1 MADLV
6 TRAIITGHDRLTGPF
21 GAMASKVNAIN
32 GRLAKGTQRLG
43 AASSSLGV
51 SALGGAIGFTY
62 LIDKAEQFN
71 KAIFGVGA
79 ASLPEMAPKDGKT
92 AVDLALEDMKQIE
105 VASFSLSRE
114 LGISATAISQVG
126 ETLKK
131 AGLPTDQLNDVMRVT
146 TSLSK
151 TDLETPANTMADF
164 LHTLTVIQK
173 QKPGEAFGEFIKRQA
188 DMVYTAAATT
198 KLSVGSMMDGMR
210 QFQTIG
216 AGMGMETEEMLALL
230 MGGAQRGFNPIELGT
245 ALKSDMVRAIK
256 PTAEGQSAIN
266 QILGKQGKN
275 LSAYAQLE
283 AIDPTRAAGNL
294 LRAQGLTGEKGLR
307 GNLVKKL
314 RAAQEGGYTMSDGN
328 IDDITRLIAKK
339 RGVNDAEGIQGIRNS
354 VVSAIGSPTG
364 NFDFVPLMR
373 DLIKG
378 GMTDAQLASVFEGR
392 QLARN
397 KAFIDTIRDG
407 DYDQFVQTLQ
417 RMNGQGL
424 DDVDTLWSKS
434 AIGNV
439 TAMKAAFERL
449 GIVLANSNGIQS
461 FVNWIERAADAA
473 GKMNPQLVDLG
484 MRALVFGALASP
496 LVNTARGLFAIG
508 SAGVMAAA
516 GFGKLASTPFSKVS
530 RGLDALGVANFA
542 KGRVQGSALARSLAP
557 VARVMGTIARFAGP
571 LALVGGAF
579 ALFSNW
585 DSVIAGF
592 EQLAGSESVKIAG
605 DAIERLSNAL
615 APVGTFLADTYTSLL
630 NLLGVDTTGSLL
642 LKGLDNMIWAFGKVT
657 DGIARAIEKFN
668 EWTGL
673 TATKAQGKA
682 TAGDKKLMNGWD
694 GSGPVN
700 RAEAMGRAGMGTWEP
715 PKINLDVP
723 EQKPPSWWESL
734 PGMITGAIKSG
745 FSGVVLNPT
754 VTTVNTGGVSG
765 RTMAPAPRTQNGGQ
779 HNGGN

>member
-32 GRLAKGTQRLG
+32 GRLMKGTQRLG
-43 AASSSLGV
+43 AASSSLGI

-79 ASLPEMAPKDGKT
+79 ASLPELAPKDGKT
-92 AVDLALEDMKQIE
+92 AVDLALDDMKQIE
-105 VASFSLSRE
+105 EASFRLSRE
-114 LGISATAISQVG
+114 LGVSTTAISQVG

-131 AGLPTDQLNDVMRVT
+131 AGLPTDQLNEVMRVT

-173 QKPGEAFGEFIKRQA
+173 QRPGEEFGAFIKRQA

-256 PTAEGQSAIN
+256 PTAEGQAAIN

-275 LSAYAQLE
+275 LSNYASLE

-307 GNLVKKL
+307 GKLVKQL

-328 IDDITRLIAKK
+328 VDDITRLIAKK

-364 NFDFVPLMR
+364 SFDFVPLMR

-378 GMTDAQLASVFEGR
+378 GMTDAQLASIFEGR

-424 DDVDTLWSKS
+424 DDVNTLWSKS

-449 GIVLANSNGIQS
+449 SIVLANSQGIQS
-461 FVNWIERAADAA
+461 FVNWIERGADAA
-473 GKMNPQLVDLG
+473 SRMNPAMMDLG
-484 MRALVFGALASP
+484 MRALLFGALASP
-496 LVNTARGLFAIG
+496 LVNTARGLFSIG
-508 SAGVMAAA
+508 AAGVMAAK
-516 GFGKLASTPFSKVS
+516 GFGKMASTPFSKLS
-530 RGLDALGVANFA
+530 KGLDALGVANFA
-542 KGRVQGSALARSLAP
+542 KGRVQGSALARNLAP

-585 DSVIAGF
+585 DSVVAGF
-592 EQLAGSESVKIAG
+592 QQLAGSESVKTAG
-605 DAIERLSNAL
+605 EAIERLSNAL

-673 TATKAQGKA
+673 TATKADGGS
-682 TAGDKKLMNGWD
+682 TAGDKKLVNGWD

-700 RAEAMGRAGMGTWEP
+700 RATAMGRAGMGEWEP
-715 PKINLDVP
+715 PKINLEVP
-723 EQKPPSWWESL
+723 EQKPPGWL
-734 PGMITGAIKSG
+734 DTIPGQIIGAIKSG
-745 FSGVVLNPT
+745 FAGIVLNPT
-754 VTTVNTGGVSG
+754 VNVTGGGSSTG
-765 RTMAPAPRTQNGGQ
+765 AMSPAPRTQNGGQ